1 MTMKHI
7 KASSR
12 IVSAPAQASLIET
25 QQKVAVF
32 GAFAAA
38 LGTFGETIG
47 IFLGLQQ
54 DQAN

>member
-1 MTMKHI
+1 MKHI